1 MLPEGW
7 VLSMRNLPGQ
17 HALELEITSPRSSM
31 TRVVAEI
38 LLTEAMRRDVLDFEV
53 GDMIEC
59 IREHEVRRWE

>member
-31 TRVVAEI
+31 VRVISE
-38 LLTEAMRRDVLDFEV
+38 TMWRDVLYFEV
-53 GDMIEC
+53 GNMISR
-59 IREHEVRRWE
+59 IREYEERWA